1 MSSHVGVAVEQMQP
15 GRVRKLPVESFE
27 VSEARLRISQLAILL
42 DESVENVRILIAR
55 LECLAQRVRRILW
68 IAQGAISH
76 AQVKVGSRRRRGFFK
91 SSQRCFGLP
100 RRKQG
105 STLLHGEG
113 RIVRS
118 HCEAAPDPGERG
130 GSVLVLQQ
138 QSGEGRE
145 ESGISPAG
153 ADDAL
158 IGCATIL
165 VGAAPIL
172 GLPHPGKRGIMLPA
186 GTLIRGASVLNY
198 GSSQDSEQSPS
209 DLQSEEL
216 T

>member
-1 MSSHVGVAVEQMQP
+1 METLFPLFRSCGLSQ
-15 GRVRKLPVESFE
+15 F
-27 VSEARLRISQLAILL
+27 RLL
-42 DESVENVRILIAR
+42 
-55 LECLAQRVRRILW
+55 RRW
-68 IAQGAISH
+68 
-76 AQVKVGSRRRRGFFK
+76 SRRVDAGA
-91 SSQRCFGLP
+91 G
-100 RRKQG
+100 
-105 STLLHGEG
+105 
-113 RIVRS
+113 
-118 HCEAAPDPGERG
+118 APHDPGERG

-145 ESGISPAG
+145 ESGISRAG

-158 IGCATIL
+158 IGSATIL

-216 T
+216 TTRPRRRSIKPGTRRRVPSRSSPAAS